1 MKRTLFAI
9 IIILFSFFLA
19 SCVGIGYEKICK
31 ENTAW
36 SSPDKR
42 LEFQM
47 QGFQS
52 SHGTGHININGET
65 TEIAVILSPV
75 HQKLVILV
83 RGEEEI
89 TELMVFKISAYKQ
102 GWKTEEDRIKLT
114 IITNNSAD
122 ESYND
127 SFDLYRH
134 DLEEEEIDAK
144 YYSTVDWENPEYG
157 IKLSYNEFSDFTKI
171 LDGKIEFGEHDLEIE
186 FRFLENRQFEVHAG
200 DDLVLAGTYQ
210 TDGLEMI
217 LNMTANEIYEV
228 DTLTLSVV
236 TS

>member
-19 SCVGIGYEKICK
+19 SCVGIGYEKSVK
-31 ENTAW
+31 NTTW

-65 TEIAVILSPV
+65 IEIAVILSSV

-144 YYSTVDWENPEYG
+144 YLFD
-157 IKLSYNEFSDFTKI
+157 
-171 LDGKIEFGEHDLEIE
+171 
-186 FRFLENRQFEVHAG
+186 R
-200 DDLVLAGTYQ
+200 
-210 TDGLEMI
+210 
-217 LNMTANEIYEV
+217 
-228 DTLTLSVV
+228 
-236 TS
+236 